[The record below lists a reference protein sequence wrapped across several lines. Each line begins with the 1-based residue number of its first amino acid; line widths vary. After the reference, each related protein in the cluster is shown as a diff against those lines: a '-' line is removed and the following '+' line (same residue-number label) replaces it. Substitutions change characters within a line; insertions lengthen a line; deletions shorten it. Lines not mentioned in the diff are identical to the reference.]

1 MSKVISTGYTDT
13 AISGVTSLEFPRA
26 ILNFEQDFRVKSNNS
41 GKEVVITNI
50 TSPIDRPENIR
61 IAYTDIANVYSG
73 TGVEPSILAPSK
85 RGVSILAQVTDVL
98 SVTDTTDADYRI
110 DLPISAHMVIK
121 VPSNDNITAAVVQT
135 LVGRLLSSLFD
146 QGVTTTSRL
155 DAILRGSLVPSEL

>member
-146 QGVTTTSRL
+146 EGVSTTARL